1 MKPNKGFTLF
11 ELIITVAVLAILAMI
26 AAPSMVNLIKSSKI
40 KTSSSEIVDF
50 MQQARSEAIR
60 TGRSVTVCA
69 SSNGSTCVD
78 EDKDQWNVGLVMQI
92 TNPDA
97 SVIYSVL
104 EFEDPNIEI
113 TGPNNTDSNVV
124 FNSIGAVQLKSDE
137 TVESLELPRKITV
150 TMPGQDIYSVCIPV
164 SGRAE
169 KIKGS
174 ACP

>member
-1 MKPNKGFTLF
+1 MRVNQGFTLF
-11 ELIITVAVLAILAMI
+11 ELIVTVAVLAILAMI

-50 MQQARSEAIR
+50 MQKARSEAIR
-60 TGRSVTVCA
+60 TGRPVTICA
-69 SSNGSTCVD
+69 SSSGSTCVAAD
-78 EDKDQWNVGLVMQI
+78 QDQWNVGLVMQI

-97 SVIYSVL
+97 SVIYSVVK
-104 EFEDPNIEI
+104 FDDPHLEI

-124 FNSIGAVQLKSDE
+124 FNSVGATTGVHQ
-137 TVESLELPRKITV
+137 ITV
-150 TMPGQDIYSVCIPV
+150 TMTGQDTYSVCIPV

-174 ACP
+174 TCA

>member
-11 ELIITVAVLAILAMI
+11 ELIVTVAVLAILAMI
-26 AAPSMVNLIKSSKI
+26 AAPSMVNLIKSSKV
-40 KTSSSEIVDF
+40 KTTSSAIVDF

-60 TGRSVTVCA
+60 TGRPVTVCA

-104 EFEDPNIEI
+104 KFDDPNLEI
-113 TGPNNTDSNVV
+113 TGPEITIDNPKSEVE
-124 FNSIGAVQLKSDE
+124 FNSVGAISVGVMIDKKPQVK
-137 TVESLELPRKITV
+137 V
-150 TMPGQDIYSVCIPV
+150 TMIGQDTYSVCIPI

-169 KIKGS
+169 RIKGS
-174 ACP
+174 TCP

>member
-11 ELIITVAVLAILAMI
+11 ELIVTVAVLAILAMI
-26 AAPSMVNLIKSSKI
+26 AAPSMVNLIKSSKV
-40 KTSSSEIVDF
+40 KTTSSAIVDF

-60 TGRSVTVCA
+60 TGRPVTVCA
-69 SSNGSTCVD
+69 SSSGSACVNTN
-78 EDKDQWNVGLVMQI
+78 KTQWSVGLVMEI

-97 SVIYSVL
+97 SVMYSVL
-104 EFEDPNIEI
+104 KFDDPNLII
-113 TGPNNTDSNVV
+113 TGPNNTDSQVV
-124 FNSIGAVQLKSDE
+124 FNSIGATSGIHR
-137 TVESLELPRKITV
+137 VEV
-150 TMPGQDIYSVCIPV
+150 TMTGQDTYSVCIPV

>member
-1 MKPNKGFTLF
+1 MRVNKGFTLF
-11 ELIITVAVLAILAMI
+11 ELIITIAVLAILAMI

-40 KTSSSEIVDF
+40 KTTSSAIVDF

-60 TGRSVTVCA
+60 TGRPVTICA
-69 SSNGSTCVD
+69 SSTGSTCVST
-78 EDKDQWNVGLVMQI
+78 DKNKWNVGLVMQI

-97 SVIYSVL
+97 SVTYSVL
-104 EFEDPNIEI
+104 KFDDSNLEI

-124 FNSIGAVQLKSDE
+124 FNSVGATTGVHQV
-137 TVESLELPRKITV
+137 TVKMS
-150 TMPGQDIYSVCIPV
+150 GQDTYSVCIPV